1 MSLLSLDQVTLRY
14 TAGGT
19 AAVDGLCLE
28 LEPGETLA
36 LLGPSGCGKTTT
48 LRLVAGF
55 ERPDAG
61 TVTLEGR
68 ALVGPGTFV
77 APDQRRVGMVF
88 QDYALFP
95 HLSVLDNVT
104 FGIESLPRRE
114 QVARARAMLELFGL
128 GGFEARMPH
137 ALSGGQQQRVALARA
152 LAPGPRVLLLDEP
165 FSSLDAAL
173 RASTR
178 VEVRRVLK
186 SLDTTVLLVT
196 HDQLEA
202 MAFADRLAVMR
213 SGKVEQVGTPEAVYR
228 APRNAFVAWFLGGSN
243 LLPGSA
249 FGEGARTVLG
259 NLPLVASAKGQV
271 LLSLRPEA
279 LRLVP
284 DTQAVALGGALRAQ
298 VLAREFQG
306 HGVEFTVGCE
316 GMELTVRGAPELP
329 LRPGDRAR
337 LEVVGKAVVLEDA
350 PPEAEGRM
358 PG

>member
-1 MSLLSLDQVTLRY
+1 MPLLSIDQVTLQY

-19 AAVDGLCLE
+19 AAVDGLSLT

-48 LRLVAGF
+48 LRLIAGF
-55 ERPDAG
+55 ERPKAG
-61 TVTLEGR
+61 RIILEDR
-68 ALVGPGTFV
+68 VLAGPDTFV
-77 APDQRRVGMVF
+77 APSQRRVGMVF

-104 FGIESLPRRE
+104 FGLSALPRRE
-114 QVARARAMLELFGL
+114 QVARARAMLDLFAL
-128 GGFEARMPH
+128 GGLEARLPH

-152 LAPGPRVLLLDEP
+152 LAPGPRVLLLDEA

-196 HDQLEA
+196 HDQEEA
-202 MAFADRLAVMR
+202 MAFADRLAVMKA
-213 SGKVEQVGTPEAVYR
+213 GKVEQVGTPESVYT
-228 APRNAFVAWFLGGSN
+228 APRSAFVASFLGGTN
-243 LLPGSA
+243 LVPGTASGDTA
-249 FGEGARTVLG
+249 STALG
-259 NLPLVASAKGQV
+259 SLPLVRQATGPV

-279 LRLVP
+279 LRLLP
-284 DTQAVALGGALRAQ
+284 DAEPRTGLPGAQ
-298 VLAREFQG
+298 VLTREFQG
-306 HGVEFTVGCE
+306 HGVGFTVRYA

-329 LRPGDRAR
+329 LHPGDKAR
-337 LEVVGKAVVLEDA
+337 LEVVGKAVVLEDR
-350 PPEAEGRM
+350 PPEAEPSRTT
-358 PG
+358 

>member
-1 MSLLSLDQVTLRY
+1 MPLLSIDQVTLHY

-19 AAVDGLCLE
+19 AAVDELSLT

-55 ERPDAG
+55 ERPRSG
-61 TVTLEGR
+61 RITLEDR
-68 ALVGPGTFV
+68 VLAGPETFV
-77 APDQRRVGMVF
+77 PPSQRRVGMVF

-104 FGIESLPRRE
+104 FGLSSLPRRE
-114 QVARARAMLELFGL
+114 QVNRGRSMLDLFGL
-128 GGFEARMPH
+128 GGLEARMPH

-152 LAPGPRVLLLDEP
+152 LAPGPRVLLLDEA

-196 HDQLEA
+196 HDQEEA
-202 MAFADRLAVMR
+202 MAFADRMAVMR
-213 SGKVEQVGTPEAVYR
+213 AGKVEQVGTPESVYT
-228 APRNAFVAWFLGGSN
+228 APRSAFVAAFLGGTN
-243 LLPGSA
+243 LLPGTA
-249 FGEGARTVLG
+249 AGDTAKTALG
-259 NLPLVASAKGQV
+259 DIPLMGTATGPV

-284 DTQAVALGGALRAQ
+284 TTEPVTREGAPTVQ

-306 HGVEFTVGCE
+306 HGVSFTVSHG
-316 GMELTVRGAPELP
+316 GKELTVRGAPGQP
-329 LRPGDRAR
+329 LQPGNKAR
-337 LEVVGKAVVLEDA
+337 LEVLGKAVVLEDK
-350 PPEAEGRM
+350 PSE
-358 PG
+358 

>member
-1 MSLLSLDQVTLRY
+1 MPLLSLEQLTLRY
-14 TAGGT
+14 TASGA
-19 AAVDGLCLE
+19 AAVDGLSLAI
-28 LEPGETLA
+28 EPGETLA

-48 LRLVAGF
+48 LRLIAGF
-55 ERPDAG
+55 ERPEAG
-61 TVTLEGR
+61 RITLEDR

-77 APDQRRVGMVF
+77 PPDQRRVGMVF

-104 FGIESLPRRE
+104 FGLEALPRRE

-128 GGFEARMPH
+128 GGLEARMPH

-152 LAPGPRVLLLDEP
+152 LAPGPRVLLLDEA

-186 SLDTTVLLVT
+186 SLETTVLLVT
-196 HDQLEA
+196 HDQGEA
-202 MAFADRLAVMR
+202 MAFADRLAVIR
-213 SGKVEQVGTPEAVYR
+213 EGKVEQVGTPESVYT
-228 APRNAFVAWFLGGSN
+228 APRNAFVAWFLGGTN

-249 FGEGARTVLG
+249 FGNGARTALG
-259 NLPLVASAKGQV
+259 VIPLVGQAKGQV

-284 DTQAVALGGALRAQ
+284 DTGAVALGEAPRAE
-298 VLAREFQG
+298 VLTREFQG
-306 HGVEFTVGCE
+306 HGVEFTVACG
-316 GMELTVRGAPELP
+316 GMELTVRGAQEPA
-329 LRPGDRAR
+329 LRPGDRVR

-350 PPEAEGRM
+350 PPSAEST